1 MRRCYPEITDPVHP
15 RRPVDPRRF
24 VLLDRDGT
32 IIVEKHHL
40 SDPRDV
46 ELLTG
51 AAAGLRALAE
61 LGLGLVVV
69 TNQSVIGRGIL
80 SIGGLG
86 AVHDRMIAQ
95 LGAHGV
101 RLDGIYF
108 CPHRPDDGCPC
119 RKPGTAMVKQAAEDL
134 GFEAAESFVIGDA
147 DSDVGL
153 GHALGATTVLVR
165 TGHGAEALARGC
177 RADHVVADLDEAAS
191 LIADLV
197 RKQP

>member
-1 MRRCYPEITDPVHP
+1 MLR
-15 RRPVDPRRF
+15 
-24 VLLDRDGT
+24 
-32 IIVEKHHL
+32 
-40 SDPRDV
+40 
-46 ELLTG
+46 G
-51 AAAGLRALAE
+51 AAAGLRTLAE

-80 SIGGLG
+80 SIAGLR

-95 LGAHGV
+95 LGEHGV

-119 RKPGTAMVKQAAEDL
+119 RKPGTAMVKEAAEDL

-147 DSDVGL
+147 VSDVGM
-153 GHALGATTVLVR
+153 GQALGATTVLVR
-165 TGHGAEALARGC
+165 TGHGAEALAQSC

-191 LIADLV
+191 LIAKLL
-197 RKQP
+197 P